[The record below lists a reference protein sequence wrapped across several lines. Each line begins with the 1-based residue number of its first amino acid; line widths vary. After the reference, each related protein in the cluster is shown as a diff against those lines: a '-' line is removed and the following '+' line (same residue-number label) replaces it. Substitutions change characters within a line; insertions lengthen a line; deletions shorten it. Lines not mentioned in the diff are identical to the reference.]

1 MRMNERLKLCALA
14 FGILALSSCRTI
26 YYPNLQNVADL
37 QGKND
42 ANIVFNPSNLQAS
55 WAFTEHFCLQTNLQF
70 KPSAWSDNPEAVTTD
85 FRADR
90 KLAELALGY
99 TKPFDDQIRF
109 EIGAGA
115 GFGENIFEEE
125 RSIIDG
131 PTRYLRYSSQLTKY
145 YFQPALIFRPRPGIG
160 MTFSMRA
167 SVLDYYN
174 VQSVNY
180 SFEELSS
187 LNLLDLNVKPHAFAE
202 PAFGINF
209 SKGRLRL
216 QNQIM
221 WIYRVSDTPINH
233 QRLKFSFSLIMKL
246 NGKYLK
252 NTESD

>member
-1 MRMNERLKLCALA
+1 MSVLNSVPLLLAYSRSHPVGPSTIRICKTLLIFKEKTMRTLFSTRATFKLL
-14 FGILALSSCRTI
+14 GLSLSI
-26 YYPNLQNVADL
+26 F
-37 QGKND
+37 
-42 ANIVFNPSNLQAS
+42 I
-55 WAFTEHFCLQTNLQF
+55 LQTNLQF

-187 LNLLDLNVKPHAFAE
+187 LNLLDLNVRPHAFAE